1 MARGI
6 RSSVALI
13 ALAGCNQIFDL
24 RPTVVQDGSLP
35 IDGPPS
41 VDYVQI
47 AVAEQAADAATAT
60 FPQSVTAGN
69 ALIVAIYVQD
79 GDTPSV
85 HDDLSSSFVQALP
98 GALYAPKPDGKLY
111 AFTAV
116 GTAAGNDRVYVSA
129 ANASDVLVY
138 AHEFTNVVAFDTASS
153 GQGTDSGSNNM
164 TSGALQPSGPNELVF
179 GFGISLAVAAGSGFT
194 SLSSAD
200 GNCTEWRVV
209 NDGMSVDATASDIS
223 FDGTGWTMV
232 GVAMRGK

>member
-6 RSSVALI
+6 GSSVALL
-13 ALAGCNQIFDL
+13 ALAACNQIFDL
-24 RPTVVQDGSLP
+24 RPTVIQDGSLP
-35 IDGPPS
+35 IDGPPP

-47 AVAEQAADAATAT
+47 AVAEQPADSAIAT

-69 ALIVAIYVQD
+69 ALIVAIYVEA
-79 GDTPSV
+79 GDTPMV
-85 HDDLSSSFVQALP
+85 HDDLASSFQQALP
-98 GALYAPKPDGKLY
+98 GAPYAPLSGGKLY

-116 GTAAGNDRVYVSA
+116 GTAAGNDKIYVTA

-153 GQGTDSGSNNM
+153 GQGPDSGTNVM
-164 TSGALQPSGPNELVF
+164 RSGPLQPSGPNELVF

-209 NDGMSVDATASDIS
+209 NDGMSVEAIASDIS
-223 FDGTGWTMV
+223 FDGTGWTMI